1 MFKKKRIIMGCLV
14 KVISSD
20 IYENLAF
27 VLDRYQY
34 LIAFGIWL
42 LFWDFYEFALTK
54 VVLEPR
60 LTPQQLN

>member
-1 MFKKKRIIMGCLV
+1 MGCLE
-14 KVISSD
+14 KVISSY
-20 IYENLAF
+20 IYEDLAF

-34 LIAFGIWL
+34 LIAFGKWL

-54 VVLEPR
+54 VILEPR

>member
-1 MFKKKRIIMGCLV
+1 MGCLV

-34 LIAFGIWL
+34 LIAFGKWL

-54 VVLEPR
+54 VILEPR